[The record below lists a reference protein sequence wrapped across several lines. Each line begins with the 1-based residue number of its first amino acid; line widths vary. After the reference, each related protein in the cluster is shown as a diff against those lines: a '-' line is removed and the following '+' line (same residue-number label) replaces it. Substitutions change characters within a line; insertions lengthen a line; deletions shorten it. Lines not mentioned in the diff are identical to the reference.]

1 VHSGRQRPERASI
14 LACCGGNVDIHF
26 QCHVHPRT
34 DVLCR
39 GATLVV
45 VSQRIKDEEYLDS
58 TPHADCRRA
67 IRRNRDRRRVQPPIV
82 VAIGAGASVEEERDE
97 RRRAEYGIAPVPDP
111 SVTYQPDV
119 IVVGGGADAIR
130 AQSSNGFIWTIDG
143 HAPHAADLAP
153 GKIFFLTN
161 RAVGRVLD
169 IRNDHGRVRN
179 TTMSATGDYT
189 FSGSFKVGYS
199 GGTWGVFDRR
209 PGCRSAIAGWS

>member
-1 VHSGRQRPERASI
+1 
-14 LACCGGNVDIHF
+14 
-26 QCHVHPRT
+26 
-34 DVLCR
+34 
-39 GATLVV
+39 
-45 VSQRIKDEEYLDS
+45 
-58 TPHADCRRA
+58 
-67 IRRNRDRRRVQPPIV
+67 
-82 VAIGAGASVEEERDE
+82 
-97 RRRAEYGIAPVPDP
+97 
-111 SVTYQPDV
+111 V